1 MLSSKTF
8 YTMRTE
14 VIFAF
19 VSDCVLVDATL
30 FVKKKANLDMDV
42 TLPRITNLYI
52 KYVWIRCPRKCP
64 IYIKV
69 GFFFRRKEYEVTR
82 GNSVNLA
89 DHFHIPYCS
98 GLVPRNESNHPA
110 FSNVRSEPT
119 YRTAAAMS
127 RGIHH

>member
-1 MLSSKTF
+1 MSGFVVLGSVPSIL
-8 YTMRTE
+8 RL
-14 VIFAF
+14 AF
-19 VSDCVLVDATL
+19 
-30 FVKKKANLDMDV
+30 
-42 TLPRITNLYI
+42 
-52 KYVWIRCPRKCP
+52 
-64 IYIKV
+64 
-69 GFFFRRKEYEVTR
+69 FFFRRKEYEVTR

-110 FSNVRSEPT
+110 FSNVRSELT